1 MFYWVPQIIWLVLV
15 PDLPRL
21 IRLFFFSQ
29 VLVPNFHSAL
39 WIQVQC
45 EKMERVWV
53 PQTHNSL
60 IKPQE
65 VVGSLLRLRPS

>member
-1 MFYWVPQIIWLVLV
+1 MAGPGARSPTSHKDF
-15 PDLPRL
+15 
-21 IRLFFFSQ
+21 FFFSQ
-29 VLVPNFHSAL
+29 VLVPNFHSVL

-45 EKMERVWV
+45 EK
-53 PQTHNSL
+53 THNSL

>member
-1 MFYWVPQIIWLVLV
+1 MVGPGARS
-15 PDLPRL
+15 PTSHKA
-21 IRLFFFSQ
+21 FFFSQ